1 MMLRMHVYVTLSLSD
16 YLFITRNVCLPPL
29 APYMPWLNSGNF
41 SENLLC
47 VYNMHPFLRRAFL
60 GQNCAYYMQDFTVIF
75 SLFYHTDPFHLNFYL
90 FMYCICKC
98 FLFLPCLFCEMTR
111 DNCHTTWMICHPPP
125 PTFCDLRSSD
135 IPGQWELSIFA
146 LSTCNMHSW
155 HSSAAAADAL
165 HCARSTLGIHNTQL
179 IITIS
184 QTASNST
191 MLGILNVYY
200 YCSIQNVSRC
210 SHFISLMMHAVHWT
224 ICPMSW
230 IYTVVQKHRLFLKD
244 RSVLYLG

>member
-98 FLFLPCLFCEMTR
+98 FLFLPCLFCEMTS
-111 DNCHTTWMICHPPP
+111 DNCHTTWMICPPP
-125 PTFCDLRSSD
+125 PDFLWPPQFWHSRSVRTQHICSINLQYAQLTFLSCSSRC
-135 IPGQWELSIFA
+135 FA
-146 LSTCNMHSW
+146 LCSVYSW
-155 HSSAAAADAL
+155 Y
-165 HCARSTLGIHNTQL
+165 
-179 IITIS
+179 S
-184 QTASNST
+184 QYTTDYYNQPNSK
-191 MLGILNVYY
+191 
-200 YCSIQNVSRC
+200 Q
-210 SHFISLMMHAVHWT
+210 
-224 ICPMSW
+224 
-230 IYTVVQKHRLFLKD
+230 
-244 RSVLYLG
+244 